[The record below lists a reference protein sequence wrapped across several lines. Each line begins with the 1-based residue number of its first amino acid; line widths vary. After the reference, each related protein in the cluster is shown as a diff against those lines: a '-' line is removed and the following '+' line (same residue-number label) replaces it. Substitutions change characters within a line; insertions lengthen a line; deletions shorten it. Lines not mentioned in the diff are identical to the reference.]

1 MRDSDCS
8 RQEPFA
14 GSSKE
19 FSNWRKSTDELQREN
34 FYHPVRVCALFGA
47 LRIMGGITDGISLT
61 HAPSG
66 CAFFQKFQISSCFGH
81 DLRTPCTDLLDEDAV
96 YGGEDKLK
104 EALIQADTRYN
115 PKLIGVLNTC
125 TPQIIGDDVDAV
137 IESVR
142 PHLGCKYVFSVN
154 ADGLQYYTQS
164 YGYNE
169 ALVKLIDNV
178 FQHPKEKTE
187 KSVNLFGEIIPGF
200 SALGMD
206 KFILRDLLK
215 RIGVRVQAIVTAGSS
230 VAELEQAPRAE
241 ANVPRCGLMLSY
253 ASRRMENRFGVPT
266 LDVLM
271 PYGIRNTSRWLK
283 KIAAFFDVTE
293 KAEQVIT
300 QEVEKLSPYIEKAR
314 RLLKGKVVA
323 VNGGPGRAPAFL
335 QLADELGCEVAL
347 FNLFFGNDVVF
358 RQVEQIL
365 EEIESSPRVMV
376 DCSMDDVRVMA
387 EELNVEVW
395 FGDALDFPNT
405 YTKMALP
412 SFETLIYQ
420 KSFEGFEGCKN
431 LLKHIIHRTLMP
443 TSLNPVTIC
452 RPGRCNQ

>member
-1 MRDSDCS
+1 MRDIDC
-8 RQEPFA
+8 RREEPFT
-14 GSSKE
+14 GSPSE
-19 FSNWRKSTDELQREN
+19 FAKWRESTEELQRKS

-47 LRIMGGITDGISLT
+47 LRTMGGISDGIPLV

-66 CAFFQKFQISSCFGH
+66 CAFFQKFQVSSCFGH
-81 DLRTPCTDLLDEDAV
+81 DLPTPCTDLGDNDAV

-104 EALIQADTRYN
+104 EALIKADERYS
-115 PKLIGVLNTC
+115 PKLIAVLNTC

-142 PHLGCKYVFSVN
+142 PSLGCRYVFSVK

-169 ALVKLIDNV
+169 ALVGLIDNV

-206 KFILRDLLK
+206 KYILRDLLK

-230 VAELEQAPRAE
+230 VSVLEQAPRAQV
-241 ANVPRCGLMLSY
+241 NVPRCGLMLSY
-253 ASRRMENRFGVPT
+253 ASQRMEKRFGVPT
-266 LDVLM
+266 LETIM
-271 PYGIRNTSRWLK
+271 PYGIRNTTRWLE
-283 KIAAFFDVTE
+283 KIAAYFDVTE
-293 KAEQVIT
+293 KAEQVVA
-300 QEVEKLSPYIEKAR
+300 QEKEKLRPLFEKAR
-314 RLLKGKVVA
+314 TLLRGKVVG

-335 QLADELGCEVAL
+335 FLADELGCKVAL

-358 RQVEQIL
+358 RQVETIL
-365 EEIESSPRVMV
+365 SEMESDPLIMV
-376 DCSMDDVRVMA
+376 DCSMDEVRLQA
-387 EELNVEVW
+387 EELGIEVW

-405 YTKMALP
+405 YTKIGLP

-420 KSFEGFEGCKN
+420 KSFEGFEGCEN
-431 LLKHIIHRTLMP
+431 LLKHIVHRTLMP
-443 TSLNPVTIC
+443 TAPKPITTC
-452 RPGRCNQ
+452 RHRGCVH